1 MVQEA
6 IKTKD
11 ISKLPYPKSYEGQV
25 LEIAPKGQGG
35 DDAYNN
41 FLNKDF
47 TKTCFML
54 DKDFVNF
61 KINQSYKEGDFNL
74 ID

>member
-1 MVQEA
+1 MKNGDRILKDVISVTFTLDDISLFKQSYLMVQEA

-41 FLNKDF
+41 FL
-47 TKTCFML
+47 
-54 DKDFVNF
+54 
-61 KINQSYKEGDFNL
+61 YH
-74 ID
+74 